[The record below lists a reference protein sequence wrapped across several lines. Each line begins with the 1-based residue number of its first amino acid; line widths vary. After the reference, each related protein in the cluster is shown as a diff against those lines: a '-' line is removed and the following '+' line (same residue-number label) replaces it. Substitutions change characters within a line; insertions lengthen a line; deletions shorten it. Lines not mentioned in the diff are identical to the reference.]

1 MLMTRLCKGFAN
13 SAASFGFSSNG
24 CFLAKYK
31 VIVIDLE
38 SRFSMLVPLGV
49 IEDVVPWHMVVD
61 HRHTVVVPNKGS
73 HRCRR
78 PGVSVEI
85 GWSSH

>member
-1 MLMTRLCKGFAN
+1 
-13 SAASFGFSSNG
+13 
-24 CFLAKYK
+24 
-31 VIVIDLE
+31 
-38 SRFSMLVPLGV
+38 MLVPLGV

-85 GWSSH
+85 GWKLRLRPFYRALMIYYYVIGETF

>member
-31 VIVIDLE
+31 VIVIVAVVHERGPAATSGLLLTKLPWLRQPPPPVFRWKLLHTL
-38 SRFSMLVPLGV
+38 STYFPPRLLLLGGD
-49 IEDVVPWHMVVD
+49 E
-61 HRHTVVVPNKGS
+61 
-73 HRCRR
+73 
-78 PGVSVEI
+78 
-85 GWSSH
+85 